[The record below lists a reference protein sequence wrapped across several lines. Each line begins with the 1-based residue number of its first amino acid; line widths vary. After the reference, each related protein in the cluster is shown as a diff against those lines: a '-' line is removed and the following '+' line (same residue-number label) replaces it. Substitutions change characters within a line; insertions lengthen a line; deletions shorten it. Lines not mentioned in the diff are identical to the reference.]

1 MSHAP
6 KSQGCA
12 ENRCGL
18 ALCMRCKHRPGI
30 VADATLLRVLAR
42 LARWVWVVRMALTLQ
57 PWLRMPATA
66 LPPAT
71 VTGPGRA
78 GRVAKVL
85 RADPIGKA
93 TMPSVPSTTQA
104 ASLSAKTLS
113 QVEGALAARA
123 KIERRAKK
131 RGRGGSKRET
141 RKVCAC
147 RSCAKGD
154 LRAGMAAIRQ

>member
-1 MSHAP
+1 MWHAFTL
-6 KSQGCA
+6 QACA
-12 ENRCGL
+12 ESRCGL

-30 VADATLLRVLAR
+30 VADATLLRVLTS
-42 LARWVWVVRMALTLQ
+42 LARGVWVVRMALTLQ

-71 VTGPGRA
+71 VTGPERA

-85 RADPIGKA
+85 RADPIGNGKA
-93 TMPSVPSTTQA
+93 TVPSVPSTTQA

-131 RGRGGSKRET
+131 RGRGGSKRERERYAHADRVQKAT
-141 RKVCAC
+141 
-147 RSCAKGD
+147 
-154 LRAGMAAIRQ
+154 